1 MPLSSLHNYLLVTF
15 SYWGFT
21 LTDGALRMLVLL
33 HFHTLGYTPL
43 QIALL
48 FLFYEFFG
56 VVTNLLGGWL
66 GAVTGLR
73 VTLFSGL
80 SIQIIALCMLALL
93 DPQWPVAYAVTYV
106 MVAQAL
112 SGIAKDLTKMSSKSA
127 IKFVV
132 AESAQGK
139 LFKWVS
145 ILTGSKNALKGA
157 GFFLGGFLLTT
168 LGFAHSLYVMAAA
181 LLMILLLSVTSLPED
196 MGKAKSKKKWQHLF
210 SKSPL
215 INTLSF
221 ARFFLFGS
229 RDIWFV
235 VGLPL
240 FLATHLGWS
249 HTQVGSFL
257 ASWIIGYGFIQSM
270 VPGFLR
276 RHIPDG
282 RTAFYWVSLL
292 AVVPLIIIAAIYFE
306 FAIKTSLITGL
317 MLFAVVFAINSAIHS
332 FLILDYSDQDNVT
345 MDVGFYYMANA
356 AGRLVGT
363 VLSGYLYQQADL
375 IGCLW
380 ASLFFIIASSLCARL
395 LPGKHFSKTRTT
407 EGTQ

>member
-1 MPLSSLHNYLLVTF
+1 MPVLSLRHYLLVTF

-33 HFHTLGYTPL
+33 HFHTLGYSPL

-66 GAVTGLR
+66 GAVMGLR

-93 DPQWPVAYAVTYV
+93 DPQWSVAFAVTYV

-127 IKFVV
+127 IKFIV

-157 GFFLGGFLLTT
+157 GFFLGGLLLTT
-168 LGFAHSLYVMAAA
+168 LGFANSLYAMAAA
-181 LLMILLLSVTSLPED
+181 LLIILVSSVATLPAD

-210 SKSPL
+210 SKSPA
-215 INTLSF
+215 INTLSS

-229 RDIWFV
+229 RDVWFV

-240 FLATHLGWS
+240 FLATQLAWS
-249 HTQVGSFL
+249 HTQVGSFM
-257 ASWIIGYGFIQSM
+257 ASWIIGYGVIQSM
-270 VPGFLR
+270 VPGFIR
-276 RHIPDG
+276 RHIPTG
-282 RTAFYWVSLL
+282 QTAFYWVSILT
-292 AVVPLIIIAAIYFE
+292 VVPLIIIAAIYFE

-332 FLILDYSDQDNVT
+332 FLILNYSDHDNVT

-380 ASLFFIIASSLCARL
+380 ASVFFIIASSVCARF
-395 LPGKHFSKTRTT
+395 LPGKDYS
-407 EGTQ
+407 